1 MQKKKIANLIMVL
14 IIAMLAAGGGLWAF
28 SQRDAAP
35 AALGTEYHIQKLND
49 NALTEPGQNSPA
61 PSRSG
66 ATPCSKAL
74 IHCARRN
81 SPMSRATA

>member
-14 IIAMLAAGGGLWAF
+14 IIAALAAGGGFWAF

-35 AALGTEYHIQKLND
+35 AALGTEYHIQ
-49 NALTEPGQNSPA
+49 
-61 PSRSG
+61 SG

-74 IHCARRN
+74 IHYARRN

>member
-35 AALGTEYHIQKLND
+35 AALGTEYHIQKLNECKLLVD
-49 NALTEPGQNSPA
+49 VCFFFCEGLP
-61 PSRSG
+61 
-66 ATPCSKAL
+66 
-74 IHCARRN
+74 
-81 SPMSRATA
+81 